1 MRLNIQIYVLQMIH
15 SPKKKKKKFFQN
27 TQWLVV
33 GICGGRG
40 RRRERKKRSSDGF
53 QRDLTLSRQLHGDI
67 SFLCS
72 VSYGR
77 VPSRTRKRITF
88 ESRTFSRQ
96 MTLGNGT
103 PLVTGHVTRVLFTL
117 TALKNGENSGR
128 VSLHLYPRIPII
140 LK

>member
-1 MRLNIQIYVLQMIH
+1 MIH
-15 SPKKKKKKFFQN
+15 SSKKKKKKKSFFK
-27 TQWLVV
+27 TRSGWLLEFVE
-33 GICGGRG
+33 GKGGG
-40 RRRERKKRSSDGF
+40 EREKKKRSSDGF
-53 QRDLTLSRQLHGDI
+53 LRDLTLSRQLHGDI
-67 SFLCS
+67 SFLRS

-103 PLVTGHVTRVLFTL
+103 PLVTGHVTRALFTL

-128 VSLHLYPRIPII
+128 VSLHLYPRILII